1 MYLDKQVF
9 YFLGMIA
16 IAVIMSL
23 KWVMYWYENL
33 YLIKM
38 CLEPQKDEKDF
49 VGLSK
54 KTDADQKEKIRG
66 YCKVFYVTPRGNK
79 KRM

>member
-1 MYLDKQVF
+1 
-9 YFLGMIA
+9 
-16 IAVIMSL
+16 
-23 KWVMYWYENL
+23 
-33 YLIKM
+33 M

-54 KTDADQKEKIRG
+54 KTDTDQKEKKRG